1 MNSHNFY
8 KLLEEPSRTNGSSSS
23 AMEHPNQ
30 KLDGLDDRVIF
41 IASPKALRY
50 RTEFFQEITVNN
62 SNNLDPSIHIYEIYE
77 IYS

>member
-1 MNSHNFY
+1 
-8 KLLEEPSRTNGSSSS
+8 
-23 AMEHPNQ
+23 MEHPNQ

-50 RTEFFQEITVNN
+50 RTEFFQEIPVNN